1 MIIEVQTTQN
11 VTIDYGTAGLGKR
24 ILAYILDLIF
34 MILWFIGWIWIFSI
48 IGYFTF
54 DTFFGGESTAI
65 LIFVIFFFPFLFYD
79 FLFELFNN
87 GQSPGKMIMKIRVIN
102 IDGTTPSVGS
112 YLIRWLFRLVDFTL
126 TSHFLGVIMVA
137 VTKKSQRLGDLLA
150 GTTVIDL
157 NLNARDKRLSITE
170 LDFRDDYKVVYTD
183 VLDRLSDKDIQTI
196 LTIIDDNNVESGN
209 YFNERL
215 ADRIKSITG
224 YSYEGSDILFLR
236 KIVNDYN
243 YLSVQELK

>member
-11 VTIDYGTAGLGKR
+11 VTIDYDTAGLGKR
-24 ILAYILDLIF
+24 ILAHILDLIF

-54 DTFFGGESTAI
+54 DTFLDGELTTI

-224 YSYEGSDILFLR
+224 YSYDGSDILFLR
-236 KIVNDYN
+236 KIVHDYN

>member
-11 VTIDYGTAGLGKR
+11 VTIDYDTAGLGKR

-34 MILWFIGWIWIFSI
+34 IILWFIGWIWIFSI
-48 IGYFTF
+48 IGHFTF
-54 DTFFGGESTAI
+54 DTFLDGELTVI
-65 LIFVIFFFPFLFYD
+65 FIFVLFFFPFLFYD

-236 KIVNDYN
+236 KLVNDYN

>member
-11 VTIDYGTAGLGKR
+11 VTIDYDTAGLGKR

-54 DTFFGGESTAI
+54 DTFLDGELTTI

-102 IDGTTPSVGS
+102 IDGTTPSIGS

-170 LDFRDDYKVVYTD
+170 LDFRDDYKVVYPD

-196 LTIIDDNNVESGN
+196 LTIIDDNNMESGD
-209 YFNERL
+209 YFNGRL

-236 KIVNDYN
+236 KLVNDYN